1 MIGGNYQTRWFEEIA
16 TLVNNFIDKFK
27 HYIQFLINI
36 SVGKRDVFLLWHLVP
51 CPTFSFLCCLYAN
64 WGKCL
69 NLSVA
74 VHHVCDVGS
83 SAGVSPFIEHDNVSK
98 CVPLPILKRRMI
110 QLFKSCVTFLRV
122 SDKKKNQ
129 MGYNNPFEILSLSAK
144 KIVPLPRLKRRKIVI

>member
-1 MIGGNYQTRWFEEIA
+1 MLPVRK
-16 TLVNNFIDKFK
+16 LRKMFK
-27 HYIQFLINI
+27 L
-36 SVGKRDVFLLWHLVP
+36 D
-51 CPTFSFLCCLYAN
+51 
-64 WGKCL
+64 
-69 NLSVA
+69 SVA

-122 SDKKKNQ
+122 SKKKQ

-144 KIVPLPRLKRRKIVI
+144 KNCSSSQTETEKDSYLNHCFLFFYF